1 MKSFKE
7 TGAMLSAQSNT
18 AVSQRRQG
26 AVLSCLSALGLDY
39 LVVVSPCILIS
50 LPL

>member
-1 MKSFKE
+1 
-7 TGAMLSAQSNT
+7 MLSAQSNT
-18 AVSQRRQG
+18 TASQRQQG
-26 AVLSCLSALGLDY
+26 AALSCLSAFRLDY